1 ESARRGLARMATAVR
16 DFEPGSEPT
25 EPPVHTLTGI
35 SVSAEAGFR
44 QAMDDDFNT
53 PIALASLFEL
63 ARAINREEDSGAP
76 AEAVRSAQATL
87 VKLAGVLGL
96 TLLEDDDASHG
107 DIAPFVDLLLD
118 VRRQLRERKQW
129 DLADSIRDQL
139 EALGLRI
146 EDTPAST
153 EWRRG

>member
-1 ESARRGLARMATAVR
+1 MAKHAEES
-16 DFEPGSEPT
+16 
-25 EPPVHTLTGI
+25 
-35 SVSAEAGFR
+35 FR

-53 PIALASLFEL
+53 PVALAALFEL
-63 ARAINREEDSGAP
+63 ARAINREEDAGAP
-76 AEAVRSAQATL
+76 SEAIKWAQATL

-96 TLLEDDDASHG
+96 TLLEDDDAAHG

-139 EALGLRI
+139 EALGLRL
-146 EDTPAST
+146 EDTPAGT
-153 EWRRG
+153 EWRKG